1 MKIFTTF
8 ELADHSSKIQTLTFS
23 MNDDFESQIEGLES
37 SDTSLMAEDCAEN
50 NLVLKTAVKYWLGY
64 GLYYPK
70 IEAIDQDLLQA
81 EFPKIILLHKNDPNL
96 EFFTQFGHVVFDF
109 EQYQQSVKELVYFAT
124 DVNYE

>member
-1 MKIFTTF
+1 MKIFTTL
-8 ELADHSSKIQTLTFS
+8 ELAENPSDIQTLTFS
-23 MNDDFESQIEGLES
+23 MDDDFESQIEGLES

-81 EFPKIILLHKNDPNL
+81 KFPKIILLHKNDPNI
-96 EFFTQFGHVVFDF
+96 EFFTQFGHVVFNF
-109 EQYQQSVKELVYFAT
+109 EQYQQSVMELVYFAT
-124 DVNYE
+124 DINYD

>member
-1 MKIFTTF
+1 MKIFTTL
-8 ELADHSSKIQTLTFS
+8 ELAENPSDIQTLTFS
-23 MNDDFESQIEGLES
+23 MNDDFESQIEELES

-81 EFPKIILLHKNDPNL
+81 KFPKIILLHKNDPNI
-96 EFFTQFGHVVFDF
+96 EFFTQFGYVVFNFD
-109 EQYQQSVKELVYFAT
+109 QYQQSVMELVYFAT
-124 DVNYE
+124 DINYD

>member
-23 MNDDFESQIEGLES
+23 MNDDFESQIAEFES
-37 SDTSLMAEDCAEN
+37 SDTSLMAEECAEN

-64 GLYYPK
+64 GLYYPN

-81 EFPKIILLHKNDPNL
+81 KFPKIILLHQNDPNI

-109 EQYQQSVKELVYFAT
+109 EQYQQSVMKLVYFAT